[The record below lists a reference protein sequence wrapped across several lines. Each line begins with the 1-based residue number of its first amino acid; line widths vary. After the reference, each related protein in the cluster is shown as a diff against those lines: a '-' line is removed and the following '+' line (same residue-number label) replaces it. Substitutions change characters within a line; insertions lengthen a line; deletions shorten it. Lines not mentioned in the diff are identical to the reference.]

1 MAKKYDSI
9 LQSIITKLSKLLV
22 PASKT
27 SYGLMSPSDKT
38 KLDDIKDEVSVSDT
52 EPATDSGVKLWMPTS
67 EDDVLIPI
75 VSDDEVSSEDT
86 WSSEKIN
93 NTCTSRLDRN
103 INLHSRGLTF
113 ASNEYVGIPTISG
126 SSSGTL
132 LWFTNNTG
140 ETIDVTMEYYFT
152 DNNDEYVYVQAGYG
166 TSNSEGDANY
176 MLTKGVNREYNK
188 DDAYKTPDTKLS
200 ISFSVPT
207 GKVGYFG
214 FYSTVAA
221 KLHVTN
227 VYIPNSGYVINF
239 ESAAISDQLSNPN
252 LLINPDFRINQR
264 GKSSYSS
271 ESMSVDGWMCTN
283 GTSATV
289 LDTGEI
295 QLTTSASDTEHW
307 AFCQNCKNPTALTG
321 KRVTVSVYVSAISGS
336 TDWVI
341 PSAENTK
348 SDVHLK
354 VGLNTL
360 TEQLIS
366 GSGTGHILTTAILF
380 GIAYKTAVDGG
391 TITLKYM
398 KVEIGDTATPFI
410 PPNPEE
416 ELLKCRERYQTFTGN
431 LNPYQ
436 KTAAN
441 VMQFA
446 IPAPHAADGTTFT
459 AAFKDT
465 TKFNVRGG
473 VIVYNIS
480 STPTMISMSNFALVL
495 DPSVKQYYL
504 NVPLPTNLASLTPN
518 QVLLS
523 IGINCPI
530 EFTNE

>member
-27 SYGLMSPSDKT
+27 SYGLMSPTDKT
-38 KLDDIKDEVSVSDT
+38 KLDDIKDEVSISDT
-52 EPATDSGVKLWMPTS
+52 EPAADSGVKLWVPS
-67 EDDVLIPI
+67 ADDAISVPLI
-75 VSDDEVSSEDT
+75 SDDEISKEDT

-93 NTCTSRLDRN
+93 STCTSRLDRN

-113 ASNEYVGIPTISG
+113 VSNEYVGIPTISG
-126 SSSGTL
+126 SSNGTL

-152 DNNDEYVYVQAGYG
+152 DNNDEYVFVQAGYG

-239 ESAAISDQLSNPN
+239 ESAAIPDQISNPN
-252 LLINPDFRINQR
+252 LLINPDFYINQR
-264 GKSSYSS
+264 GKSNYSS
-271 ESMSVDGWMCTN
+271 EGMSVDGWQCVN
-283 GTSATV
+283 NTSATV

-295 QLTTSASDTEHW
+295 QLASSASDTEHW
-307 AFCQNCKNPTALTG
+307 AFYQACKNPAALIG
-321 KRVTVSVYVSAISGS
+321 KHITVSVYVSDISGS
-336 TDWVI
+336 TDWII
-341 PSAENTK
+341 PSPEGTS

-360 TEQLIS
+360 TA
-366 GSGTGHILTTAILF
+366 HLTTENWKTNGGGF
-380 GIAYKTAVDGG
+380 GIAYQSAVDGS
-391 TITLKYM
+391 TITIKYI
-398 KVEIGDTATPFI
+398 KAEIGDTATPFI

-416 ELLKCRERYQTFTGN
+416 ELLKCRERYQTFAGILTPYMKSTETWQFSVPTPRASDGTPFTASFADSSKFNIVQGIILYDISGNN
-431 LNPYQ
+431 LN
-436 KTAAN
+436 
-441 VMQFA
+441 A
-446 IPAPHAADGTTFT
+446 IPC
-459 AAFKDT
+459 
-465 TKFNVRGG
+465 KFGMAYDNNTRNYYINAVPSTG
-473 VIVYNIS
+473 S
-480 STPTMISMSNFALVL
+480 S
-495 DPSVKQYYL
+495 SVGHGD
-504 NVPLPTNLASLTPN
+504 VFLA
-518 QVLLS
+518 
-523 IGINCPI
+523 IGPNCPI